1 MAKKKD
7 KVRVGV
13 IGPGGAGSGRTIEF
27 ARRDDVELV
36 AAVDTREEAFDRLE
50 VRLKEAVEGYD
61 PSKMKRYVGEYE
73 FTQMIDK
80 EDLDIVGVFSP
91 HSLHDIH
98 AKYAMRN
105 GASVIVEKPMANFVG
120 DAIAMHKISL
130 GYGVHLVIHY
140 QRHFSDLYITAKNL
154 IEEGIVGDL
163 VGFEVYLAQRWGG
176 GGWRG
181 DPRFS
186 GGGQPN
192 DSGSHLQDIFL
203 WMTGFLPTSVYGSTS
218 LDFEDDQGNI
228 IKKQVEIDSNSKVT
242 MDNGAKGEIDIHG
255 NTKIGFDEWVI
266 LTGTAGTLSIK
277 GGKLLYKAKG
287 KRNEEELSLSPKPE
301 GHPHSNIDN
310 VIGLVKGDYKV
321 NYASGLNGIRT
332 SLLTNC
338 IILAGK
344 GSKEKNTISCDKVL
358 ESEGYS
364 RDYVKQLIEESHE
377 NNMF

>member
-1 MAKKKD
+1 MAGKKD
-7 KVRVGV
+7 KLRVGV
-13 IGPGGAGSGRTIEF
+13 IGPGGAGSGRTTEF
-27 ARRDDVELV
+27 VRRDDVEVV
-36 AAVDTREEAFDRLE
+36 AASDTRPEAVDRLE
-50 VRLKEAVEGYD
+50 ERLKQSVEGYE
-61 PSKMKRYVGEYE
+61 PGKIKKYIGEYE

-91 HSLHDIH
+91 HSLHDVH

-130 GYGVHLVIHY
+130 GSRKYLVIHY
-140 QRHFSDLYITAKNL
+140 QRHFSDLYITGRKVIKEGL
-154 IEEGIVGDL
+154 IGDIT
-163 VGFEVYLAQRWGG
+163 GFEVYLAQRWGA

-203 WMTGFLPTSVYGSTS
+203 WMTGLLPISIYGNTSM
-218 LDFEDDQGNI
+218 DFEDDNGNI
-228 IKKQVEIDSNSKVT
+228 IKKQVEIDSYSAVT
-242 MDNGAKGEIDIHG
+242 MENGAKGKIDIFG

-266 LTGTAGTLSIK
+266 MSGTEGTLSIK
-277 GGKLLYKAKG
+277 GGKLLFKGKG
-287 KRNEEELSLSPKPE
+287 KRKEEELPLSRPE
-301 GHPHSNIDN
+301 GYPGSNIDN
-310 VIGLVKGDYKV
+310 LVGLVKGDYKV

-338 IILAGK
+338 IILSGK
-344 GSKEKNTISCDKVL
+344 GPKKKNTISCDKVL
-358 ESEGYS
+358 ENEGYS
-364 RDYVKQLIEESHE
+364 REYVKQVIAESE
-377 NNMF
+377 KNNMF